1 MIILAAGLAY
11 YPLSC
16 PFGAIAWFQD
26 CIMVRIR
33 RSAVGSPGDQV
44 PDLPFCEPALRPHH
58 QKKNEPVAKTRSR
71 AKAGSFPHLIN
82 YCP

>member
-11 YPLSC
+11 YPPSC

-44 PDLPFCEPALRPHH
+44 PDLPSCDVPTAHSQAAPSEKKKSLSQRLDHA
-58 QKKNEPVAKTRSR
+58 QKQEHS
-71 AKAGSFPHLIN
+71 LI
-82 YCP
+82 